1 MKVNGQ
7 FARGAPKL
15 ATNLRAARGKLRAAQ
30 FTVQKRDF
38 AKLTQKSLFSTQKHL
53 FKSYN
58 IHTTD
63 SKHVYE

>member
-15 ATNLRAARGKLRAAQ
+15 ATNLRAAQ

-38 AKLTQKSLFSTQKHL
+38 AKLTQKSFFSTQKHL